1 MSKRCFFVI
10 ADKNVQKELI
20 MLKNS
25 LKNFHPDEELVI
37 FDDQKIQATRDS
49 QIFYR
54 STPLFAD
61 ILFKRGY
68 TEICKLDADQI
79 ITGDLSSIWETEY
92 DVAVVNNSNPRENK
106 VYPVSVWNIHPLS
119 YVNNGL
125 VVLKNPRFANHW
137 KKLCYSSHF
146 DYYQMKEQDLLNI
159 MVFYGDYKVKFLD
172 AKDEFYGLAS
182 KGYWPDIILKNKKE
196 LVLPA
201 NKEWNKEDKTIKV
214 LHWAGGHNSPDKMNY
229 RVRFK
234 PEVIKRLDE
243 LVK

>member
-10 ADKNVQKELI
+10 ADKNNLKYYE

-25 LKNFHPDEELVI
+25 LSKFHPNEELVI
-37 FDDQKIQATRDS
+37 FSDQDIQATRDS

-54 STPLFAD
+54 ATPLFAD

-68 TEICKLDADQI
+68 TEVCKLDADQI

-92 DVAVVNNSNPRENK
+92 DVAVVNNSNPREHK
-106 VYPVSVWNIHPLS
+106 AYPVTVWNIHPLS
-119 YVNNGL
+119 YLNNGL
-125 VVLKNPRFANHW
+125 VVLNNPRFVSHW
-137 KKLCYSSHF
+137 KNLCYSAHF

-172 AKDEFYGLAS
+172 KDKEFYGLAS
-182 KGYWPDIILKNKKE
+182 KGYWPDIILKDKE

-201 NKEWNKEDKTIKV
+201 NEEWNKTDKTIKV
-214 LHWAGGHNSPDKMNY
+214 LHWAGGANAPDKMNY
-229 RVRFK
+229 RIRFR
-234 PEVIKRLDE
+234 PEVIKRLDW
-243 LVK
+243 LTK